1 MRALALALLLVACA
15 AARPVGPTA
24 VVRLVAPQEWSAD
37 DRARI
42 ADGLSAWRELG
53 FDTLVEAATDLP
65 RCPNNWMFTRRVDCH
80 IAIGLRRELQMDA
93 RYGVRALTDRATDS
107 VSLDSR
113 IHGDELAHVIAHELG
128 HVLLNTGKH
137 TTHGVMVTGGWMWAL
152 SAKDRALACEAI
164 GRGCK

>member
-53 FDTLVEAATDLP
+53 
-65 RCPNNWMFTRRVDCH
+65 
-80 IAIGLRRELQMDA
+80 
-93 RYGVRALTDRATDS
+93 
-107 VSLDSR
+107 LDSR